1 MDAFFARNRLSAY
14 LDGELTAAEA
24 RDVEAALARDPEL
37 REELDAIRGA
47 IEMLRDG
54 GIVEPPPGFAD
65 RLSARLEHEAMP
77 VGWRRW
83 ARQIRPEGAMLAAAA
98 LLVVIYV
105 GNHDSLPDL
114 ELPEEG
120 VVAARTFDK
129 GNGADAT
136 AAADAAGSGAPGGA
150 DEEVAPVEASAA
162 TPREYGNDAPAAP
175 SASADGVLGNEAAKA
190 APPPAARTESMV
202 KKSMPSPVTRGK
214 VQSAAEVEPWKA
226 AWEQEISQDNT
237 APQAKSDSSTT
248 VQWSSPPPFR
258 YRVTASSEMAMKQL
272 AAIAAELGG
281 TLQDSRGRPLAAYQ
295 LDAGEARSIRVSVP
309 AHNASRLAERLREI
323 GAVETIKEPGNLLAD
338 PNTAVGVQIELRN

>member
-24 RDVEAALARDPEL
+24 RDVESALARDPEL
-37 REELDAIRGA
+37 RVELEAMRGA

-65 RLSARLEHEAMP
+65 RLAVRLEQEAMP

-105 GNHDSLPDL
+105 GNHESLPDL
-114 ELPEEG
+114 ELPDEG

-129 GNGADAT
+129 GNGAEE
-136 AAADAAGSGAPGGA
+136 AAPTGEAGTGAPGGA
-150 DEEVAPVEASAA
+150 EAEVATVEPSAA
-162 TPREYGNDAPAAP
+162 TPREYGGGTPGAP
-175 SASADGVLGNEAAKA
+175 SASADGVLGNESSKPAK
-190 APPPAARTESMV
+190 PAARTESMA
-202 KKSMPSPVTRGK
+202 KKEMKQAVTRGK
-214 VQSAAEVEPWKA
+214 GAPLEVEPWKA
-226 AWEQEISQDNT
+226 SWENDVVQDNT
-237 APQAKSDSSTT
+237 ALPEQTDNTAT

-258 YRVTASSEMAMKQL
+258 YQVTASSEMAMKQL

-281 TLQDSRGRPLAAYQ
+281 SLQDSRGRPLAAYQ
-295 LDAGEARSIRVSVP
+295 LDEGEARSIRVSVP
-309 AHNASRLAERLREI
+309 AHNASRLAERLREL
-323 GAVETIKEPGNLLAD
+323 GVVETIKEPGNLLAD
-338 PNTAVGVQIELRN
+338 PNAAVGVQVELRN